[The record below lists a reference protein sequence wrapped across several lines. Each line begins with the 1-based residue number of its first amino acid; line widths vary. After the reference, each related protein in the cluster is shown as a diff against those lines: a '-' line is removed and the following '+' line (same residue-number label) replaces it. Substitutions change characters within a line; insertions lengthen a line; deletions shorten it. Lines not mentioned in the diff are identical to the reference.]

1 MDNSNINRTTRQRNS
16 KILAGL
22 FIITFGVLF
31 LLERQ
36 GMPIADWA
44 VSWKTILI
52 AIGVVT
58 LYKHNF
64 RHFAGYVLI
73 GIGTIFLI
81 NEAKPETV
89 DTKLILPV
97 IVILF
102 GGTMIAKSIGI
113 FDSKKKRHNMTVFD
127 DNKEISSEDY
137 IQATTFFGG
146 VTKNVVSK
154 DFKGADFT
162 TAFGGTEINLTRA
175 DIQQPVTINASTY
188 FGGITQI
195 VPSNWKVN
203 SEITTAFGAVE
214 DKRNIS
220 SDIEND
226 PSKTLT
232 LKGSCY
238 FGGVEIHSYI

>member
-113 FDSKKKRHNMTVFD
+113 FDSKKK
-127 DNKEISSEDY
+127 
-137 IQATTFFGG
+137 
-146 VTKNVVSK
+146 
-154 DFKGADFT
+154 
-162 TAFGGTEINLTRA
+162 
-175 DIQQPVTINASTY
+175 
-188 FGGITQI
+188 GII
-195 VPSNWKVN
+195 
-203 SEITTAFGAVE
+203 
-214 DKRNIS
+214 
-220 SDIEND
+220 
-226 PSKTLT
+226 
-232 LKGSCY
+232 
-238 FGGVEIHSYI
+238 